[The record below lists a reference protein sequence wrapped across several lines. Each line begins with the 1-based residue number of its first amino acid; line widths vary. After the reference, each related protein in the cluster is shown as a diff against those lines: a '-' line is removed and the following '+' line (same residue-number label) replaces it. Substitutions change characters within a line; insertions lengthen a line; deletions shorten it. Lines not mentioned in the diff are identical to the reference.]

1 MTALLLALAM
11 VFPTH
16 GGDTKARATWYGS
29 TSGCSGF
36 YCVQGYKNTCPP
48 YMTGE
53 RYMYAAVPGFKWGDK
68 PYKVEVCYNGG
79 CIRVIVRDCLCSRKG
94 DGFID
99 LSPIA
104 FVALAGKLKRGEI
117 WVTVK
122 RIS

>member
-29 TSGCSGF
+29 TSGRSGF
-36 YCVQGYKNTCPP
+36 YCYQGFKNSCPP
-48 YMTGE
+48 YRSGDI
-53 RYMYAAVPGFKWGDK
+53 YMYAAVPGFKWGDK
-68 PYKVEVCYNGG
+68 PYKMQVCYNGH
-79 CIRVIVRDCLCSRKG
+79 CIVVTVRDCLCSRKG

-99 LSPIA
+99 LAPIA
-104 FVALAGKLKRGEI
+104 FMALAGKLKKGTI
-117 WVTVK
+117 WVTIK